1 VARRGSRE
9 NRIIAS
15 LFLPANRITKGEK
28 ETDFL
33 KQARKRKVFNAC
45 LYVTGFANM
54 ALTSGAISVHVKVQ
68 T

>member
-1 VARRGSRE
+1 MKS
-9 NRIIAS
+9 
-15 LFLPANRITKGEK
+15 KGEK

-33 KQARKRKVFNAC
+33 KHVRERKLFNAC
-45 LYVTGFANM
+45 LYVTGFANT